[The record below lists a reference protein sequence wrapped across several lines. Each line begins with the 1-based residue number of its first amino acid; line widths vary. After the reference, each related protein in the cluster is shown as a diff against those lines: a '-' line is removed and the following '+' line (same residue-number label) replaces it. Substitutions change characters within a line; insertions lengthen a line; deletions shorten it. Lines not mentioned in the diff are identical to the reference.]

1 MSEYDG
7 WRNSMHE
14 AMARGY
20 LLRYGLM
27 PIGPH
32 RQLADKVM
40 SGAYQTC
47 IGCAGYWLLIFPVHL
62 PLRPCLDFFFVVEL
76 QLFLVLI
83 VLVWGR

>member
-14 AMARGY
+14 AMAWY
-20 LLRYGLM
+20 QKLHGLK

-47 IGCAGYWLLIFPVHL
+47 IECAGYWLLIFPVHL